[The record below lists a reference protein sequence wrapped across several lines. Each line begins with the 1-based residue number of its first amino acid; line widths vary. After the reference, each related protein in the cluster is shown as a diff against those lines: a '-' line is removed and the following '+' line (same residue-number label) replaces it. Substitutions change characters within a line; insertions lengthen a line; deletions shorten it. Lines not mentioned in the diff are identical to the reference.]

1 MPPNWNTEEKR
12 KKILYKNS
20 IKQTNNDVIYFIFCY
35 NMKVEIQKVMHRH
48 ILRRE
53 NMEKK
58 KNKSEITY
66 HNKDVLSKI
75 MAENFKE
82 KSLKVYGIDVPKIK
96 QILPT
101 NLPAI
106 QVNEMRI
113 DNLFLLED
121 GSVAI
126 IDYESS
132 VKWENYLKY
141 LNYVVRILERYGQ
154 EAKHIRMIVIYTAD
168 VKHAAGEFHVDCLT
182 LRLEQAYLRKIDSKS
197 VRDELEKKL
206 EKGMPLSDDEMMQFI
221 ILPLTYK
228 GKEAKKEAVKDAV
241 DLAKKITDKE
251 KQMFVLSGILVFAD
265 KIIDSSTAKYIKEVI
280 RMTQVAQ
287 MLLEEG
293 RVEGREE
300 GRKEGREEGKT
311 EGRKEE
317 RAEGIKVLI
326 DSLRSFAIPE
336 EQIIGKLVE
345 KYQLTKDEANVFIK
359 NL

>member
-1 MPPNWNTEEKR
+1 
-12 KKILYKNS
+12 
-20 IKQTNNDVIYFIFCY
+20 
-35 NMKVEIQKVMHRH
+35 
-48 ILRRE
+48 
-53 NMEKK
+53 MEK
-58 KNKSEITY
+58 NKGEITY

-168 VKHAAGEFHVDCLT
+168 VEHAADEFHVDCLT

-197 VRDELEKKL
+197 VRSGLEKKL
-206 EKGMPLSDDEMMQFI
+206 ENGMSLSDDEMMQFI

-241 DLAKKITDKE
+241 HLAKKITDKE

-293 RVEGREE
+293 REEGRVEGREEGRAE

-336 EQIIGKLVE
+336 EQIISKLVE
-345 KYQLTKDEANVFIK
+345 KYQFTKDEAKVFVK
-359 NL
+359 NF

>member
-1 MPPNWNTEEKR
+1 MDKGKS
-12 KKILYKNS
+12 KK
-20 IKQTNNDVIYFIFCY
+20 
-35 NMKVEIQKVMHRH
+35 
-48 ILRRE
+48 
-53 NMEKK
+53 KK
-58 KNKSEITY
+58 KNEITY

-75 MAENFKE
+75 MAENFKD

-101 NLPAI
+101 NLPEI

-121 GSVAI
+121 DSIAI

-141 LNYVVRILERYGQ
+141 LNYVVRILERYKQ

-168 VKHAAGEFHVDCLT
+168 VEHAADEFHVDCLT
-182 LRLEQAYLRKIDSKS
+182 LRLEQAYLRKIDSKGIRES
-197 VRDELEKKL
+197 LEKKL
-206 EKGMPLSDDEMMQFI
+206 EGGETLSDDELMQFI
-221 ILPLTYK
+221 ILPLAYK

-241 DLAKKITDKE
+241 NLAKKITDK
-251 KQMFVLSGILVFAD
+251 KNQMFVLSGILVFAD
-265 KIIDSSTAKYIKEVI
+265 KIIDTDTAKYIKEVI

-287 MLLEEG
+287 LLLEEG
-293 RVEGREE
+293 R
-300 GRKEGREEGKT
+300 KEGKT

-317 RAEGIKVLI
+317 RTEGIKVLI
-326 DSLRSFAIPE
+326 DSLRAFAIPDE
-336 EQIIGKLVE
+336 EIIGKLIE

-359 NL
+359 AK

>member
-1 MPPNWNTEEKR
+1 
-12 KKILYKNS
+12 
-20 IKQTNNDVIYFIFCY
+20 
-35 NMKVEIQKVMHRH
+35 
-48 ILRRE
+48 
-53 NMEKK
+53 MEKK

-75 MAENFKE
+75 MAENFRE

-96 QILPT
+96 QVLPT

-106 QVNEMRI
+106 HVNEMRI

-141 LNYVVRILERYGQ
+141 LNYIVRILERYGQ

-168 VKHAAGEFHVDCLT
+168 VEHAADVFHVDCLT

-197 VRDELEKKL
+197 VRDGLEKKL
-206 EKGMPLSDDEMMQFI
+206 ENGLPLSDDEMMQFI

-228 GKEAKKEAVKDAV
+228 GREAKKEAVKDAV
-241 DLAKKITDKE
+241 NLAKRITDKE

-265 KIIDSSTAKYIKEVI
+265 KMIDSGTARYIKEVI

-293 RVEGREE
+293 RE
-300 GRKEGREEGKT
+300 EGREEGKA
-311 EGRKEE
+311 EE
-317 RAEGIKVLI
+317 
-326 DSLRSFAIPE
+326 
-336 EQIIGKLVE
+336 IIGMGQEFGLDDAAILKRLQERIGLSLENAAVYLE
-345 KYQLTKDEANVFIK
+345 RYRKQSV
-359 NL
+359 